1 MAEFIDE
8 DRSTGR
14 IHQQGRSG
22 APDEA
27 KGLALLHS
35 SPYGDALPFQ

>member
-8 DRSTGR
+8 DTSTGQ

-22 APDEA
+22 TPDEV
-27 KGLALLHS
+27 KGLALL
-35 SPYGDALPFQ
+35 PLR

>member
-8 DRSTGR
+8 DTSTGR

-22 APDEA
+22 TPDEVKA
-27 KGLALLHS
+27 SPS

>member
-22 APDEA
+22 APDEV
-27 KGLALLHS
+27 KGLALL
-35 SPYGDALPFQ
+35 PLL